1 MKNILDY
8 TETYFETMD
17 ESQFNPV
24 DSLVLSQLAYVFYD
38 DIFAAGGQGM
48 NIEYIKTAQAEHYP
62 SMFRIARD
70 EDNNKRLLYAV
81 AANPRFRGMRLSNYV
96 NIIDDDSEKQF
107 SAMVFKLPDGKW
119 YIAFRGT
126 DATLIGWKEDF
137 NMSFK
142 TPVAAQVESVS
153 YINEIARRLKGDLIF
168 GGHSKGGNLAAY
180 AAMNCKKK
188 IQDRIVN
195 IYDHDGPGFRKEII
209 ESNIY
214 SGIEDRIYKTMPQS
228 AVVGMLLENLGSCSI
243 VESRSLGIMQHDPYS
258 WSVDETDFIYTD
270 KTTKSSQYLDT
281 TVSQWLAEVSD
292 DKRELFVDTMFSIIS
307 AGGAKTLA
315 QFTSSWMNAAQK
327 SLGEFRSIDPEVRK
341 FLLQTFRRLITISMK
356 NLKPV
361 SRKKPTAK
369 KLIEN
374 P

>member
-1 MKNILDY
+1 
-8 TETYFETMD
+8 
-17 ESQFNPV
+17 
-24 DSLVLSQLAYVFYD
+24 VFYD